1 MMKSRAYVLIDA
13 ERGYSSSIVIALSEK
28 PGVVAADVIW
38 GPHDVV
44 AIVEADDV
52 DSLIHFIQDDIS
64 VVDGLAH
71 IDTCLVVTG
80 R

>member
-1 MMKSRAYVLIDA
+1 MKRKAYVLIDA
-13 ERGYSSSIVIALSEK
+13 EKGQSSSVVIALSEK
-28 PGVVAADVIW
+28 PGVLAADVVW

-44 AIVEADDV
+44 AMVEADDIDALMHLV
-52 DSLIHFIQDDIS
+52 QSGIS
-64 VVDGLAH
+64 IIDGIAR

>member
-1 MMKSRAYVLIDA
+1 MKRRAYVLIDA
-13 ERGYSSSIVIALSEK
+13 EKGQSSSIVIAICQK
-28 PGVVAADVIW
+28 PEVVAADVIW

-44 AIVEADDV
+44 AVIEADDIDKLMHFV
-52 DSLIHFIQDDIS
+52 QSDLSL
-64 VVDGLAH
+64 VDGIAH